1 MAAAHHLQEVTR
13 KEVEGRAKLGISA
26 FAEALLGIPKILA
39 ENSGYDAQVGQALP
53 GMRLHTVE
61 AIQHSSAACVG
72 PGPLQHVKQQSSR
85 MAAESLACMSS
96 QPAEVPC

>member
-39 ENSGYDAQVGQALP
+39 ENSGYDAQVGQAISAMDTNVLFNQGFDMVAATPSSVWQLFP
-53 GMRLHTVE
+53 GLKT
-61 AIQHSSAACVG
+61 
-72 PGPLQHVKQQSSR
+72 
-85 MAAESLACMSS
+85 
-96 QPAEVPC
+96 